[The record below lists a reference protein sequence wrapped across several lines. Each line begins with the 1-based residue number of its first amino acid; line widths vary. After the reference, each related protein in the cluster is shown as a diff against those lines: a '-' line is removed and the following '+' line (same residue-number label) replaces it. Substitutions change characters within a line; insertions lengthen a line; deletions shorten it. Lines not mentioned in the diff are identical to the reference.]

1 MFSKPVANSDLI
13 AARRKKVLASYTDA
27 EQTNA
32 LAFLEGDSNAT
43 QEFIFDNQKQDAL
56 RVVHEFCNNDR
67 RVVSIT
73 KKTKV
78 GMDGLM
84 IEIAYQMTTH
94 ADDNF
99 VIDPKNVRFLTG
111 MSNTAW
117 QTDMKEKIPSVF
129 TKNVFHHGQLKRADL
144 SDLRNALI
152 IIDEIDTG
160 DKIGSV
166 LNNLLRDAGLLNIHN
181 MIERNIRFVFVSA
194 TMLKQLYELKD
205 WGEHHAT
212 IQMTIPEQY
221 IGHTD
226 FKAEGIIQ
234 EFYPL
239 ATVPAA
245 RRWIKEDIIEKY
257 GTDYRVHMVRVTN
270 KTIGNI
276 MFVSKEFPSVVWH
289 EHNSEDRADI
299 AKFFEAP
306 IDKHVIL
313 FIKGFFRRA
322 NLIPNKWKLR
332 IGAMH
337 ELWTKKVDN
346 NVQIQGFPGRMSG
359 YWADDIH
366 AGHKT
371 GPYRTSCQAVDE
383 YEQSFNDPFGD
394 AAYSGGGIIKTA
406 EHTVAIKT
414 DSLVSPSNI
423 EGIDTHATTT
433 TTTTH
438 KTVPIVVQ
446 VTAEEY
452 ARIKRIGGTKEWDVT
467 SIIEVIKDKIAPEL
481 IHTINRIIDDGGK
494 DQIVEQKDTTTATYA
509 EYIDKSVNAANDNKP
524 HWRTGNIK
532 DKDRDL
538 LQIYLDW
545 CNHRII
551 VCIYRGTH
559 GSPRTPPL
567 V

>member
-1 MFSKPVANSDLI
+1 MSVTTTDSDLI
-13 AARRKKVLASYTDA
+13 AAKRAANRKRVLASYTDA
-27 EQTNA
+27 EEANNV
-32 LAFLEGDSNAT
+32 AFLEGDSSAT
-43 QEFIFDNQKQDAL
+43 KEFIFDNQKQDAN
-56 RVVHEFCNNDR
+56 RVIDEFYNNDR

-94 ADDNF
+94 PDDNF
-99 VIDPKNVRFLTG
+99 VVDPKNVRFLTG

-166 LNNLLRDAGLLNIHN
+166 LNNLLRDAGLLSIQN
-181 MIERNIRFVFVSA
+181 MIQRNIRFVFVSA

-212 IQMTIPEQY
+212 IQMTIPKLY
-221 IGHTD
+221 IGHKQFLD
-226 FKAEGIIQ
+226 KEIIK

-239 ATVPAA
+239 NTVPAA
-245 RRWIKEDIIEKY
+245 RKWIQEDIIDNY
-257 GTDYRVHMVRVTN
+257 GTDYRVHMIRVTN

-276 MFVSKEFPSVVWH
+276 MFVCREFPSVVWH
-289 EHNSEDRADI
+289 EHNSDERLGNLVN
-299 AKFFEAP
+299 FFEGELTGH
-306 IDKHVIL
+306 KIL
-313 FIKGFFRRA
+313 LIKGFYRRA

-359 YWADDIH
+359 YWADVIA

-371 GPYRTSCQAVDE
+371 GPYRTSIQAVEE
-383 YEQSFNDPFGD
+383 YEQAFNDPFGD
-394 AAYSGGGIIKTA
+394 AAYSGGGI
-406 EHTVAIKT
+406 
-414 DSLVSPSNI
+414 
-423 EGIDTHATTT
+423 
-433 TTTTH
+433 
-438 KTVPIVVQ
+438 
-446 VTAEEY
+446 
-452 ARIKRIGGTKEWDVT
+452 
-467 SIIEVIKDKIAPEL
+467 
-481 IHTINRIIDDGGK
+481 
-494 DQIVEQKDTTTATYA
+494 
-509 EYIDKSVNAANDNKP
+509 
-524 HWRTGNIK
+524 
-532 DKDRDL
+532 
-538 LQIYLDW
+538 
-545 CNHRII
+545 
-551 VCIYRGTH
+551 
-559 GSPRTPPL
+559 
-567 V
+567 

>member
-1 MFSKPVANSDLI
+1 MFSKLTSNSDLI

-27 EQTNA
+27 EQTNS

-43 QEFIFDNQKQDAL
+43 QEFIFDNQKQDAN
-56 RVVHEFCNNDR
+56 RVIVEFYKNDR

-94 ADDNF
+94 PDDNF
-99 VIDPKNVRFLTG
+99 VVDPKNVRFLTG

-166 LNNLLRDAGLLNIHN
+166 LNNLLRDAGLLSIQN

-212 IQMTIPEQY
+212 IQMTIPSLY
-221 IGHTD
+221 IGHKQFLD
-226 FKAEGIIQ
+226 KEIIK

-239 ATVPAA
+239 NTVPAA
-245 RRWIKEDIIEKY
+245 RKWIQEDIIDRY
-257 GTDYRVHMVRVTN
+257 GTDYRVHMIRVTN

-276 MFVSKEFPSVVWH
+276 MFVAKEFPSVVWH
-289 EHNSEDRADI
+289 EHNSDERLSNLVT
-299 AKFFEAP
+299 FFEGQLTGH
-306 IDKHVIL
+306 KIL
-313 FIKGFFRRA
+313 LIKGFYRRA

-359 YWADDIH
+359 YWADVI
-366 AGHKT
+366 ASGHKT
-371 GPYRTSCQAVDE
+371 GPYRTSIQAVEE
-383 YEQSFNDPFGD
+383 YEQAFNDPFGD
-394 AAYSGGGIIKTA
+394 AAYSGGGIKKAA
-406 EHTVAIKT
+406 ENDIVITT
-414 DSLVSPSNI
+414 ESLLSATNI
-423 EGIDTHATTT
+423 DGIDKETTT
-433 TTTTH
+433 TTTN

-452 ARIKRIGGTKEWDVT
+452 SRIKRIGAGKEWDVA
-467 SIIEVIKDKIAPEL
+467 SVMEVIKDKIAPE
-481 IHTINRIIDDGGK
+481 IIDKMNRIIAEGGK
-494 DQIVEQKDTTTATYA
+494 DQIVEQKDTTKATYA

-524 HWRTGNIK
+524 YWRTGNIK

-551 VCIYRGTH
+551 VCIYMGTK
-559 GSPRTPPL
+559 
-567 V
+567 

>member
-1 MFSKPVANSDLI
+1 MFSKPVDLI
-13 AARRKKVLASYTDA
+13 AARRKKVLASYADA
-27 EQTNA
+27 EETNA

-43 QEFIFDNQKQDAL
+43 QEFIFDNQKQDAQ
-56 RVVHEFCNNDR
+56 RVINEFYNNDR

-94 ADDNF
+94 TDDNF
-99 VIDPKNVRFLTG
+99 VVDPKNVRFLTG
-111 MSNTAW
+111 MSNTDW
-117 QTDMKEKIPSVF
+117 QAGMKEKIPSVF

-144 SDLRNALI
+144 SDLKNALI

-160 DKIGSV
+160 DKVGSV

-212 IQMTIPEQY
+212 IQMTIPKQY
-221 IGHTD
+221 IGHKEFLD
-226 FKAEGIIQ
+226 KGIIQ

-245 RRWIKEDIIEKY
+245 RKWIQEDIINRY
-257 GTDYRVHMVRVTN
+257 GTDYRVHMIRVTN

-276 MFVSKEFPSVVWH
+276 MFVTKEFPSVVWH
-289 EHNSEDRADI
+289 EHNSDERLGNLVN
-299 AKFFEAP
+299 FFEGELTGH
-306 IDKHVIL
+306 KIL
-313 FIKGFFRRA
+313 LIKGFYRRA

-359 YWADDIH
+359 YWADVIA

-371 GPYRTSCQAVDE
+371 GPYRTSCQAVEE
-383 YEQSFNDPFGD
+383 YELAFNDPFGD
-394 AAYSGGGIIKTA
+394 AAYSGGGITKTN
-406 EHTVAIKT
+406 ERDIAIKT
-414 DSLVSPSNI
+414 ESLVSANNI
-423 EGIDTHATTT
+423 EGIEKQPDTEIDNP
-433 TTTTH
+433 

-452 ARIKRIGGTKEWDVT
+452 ARIKRIGGTKEWDVA
-467 SIIEVIKDKIAPEL
+467 SIMEIIKDKVPTEL
-481 IHTINRIIDDGGK
+481 IHKMNRIIADGGK

-532 DKDRDL
+532 DKERDL

-551 VCIYRGTH
+551 VCIYNGKKD
-559 GSPRTPPL
+559 
-567 V
+567 

>member
-1 MFSKPVANSDLI
+1 MFSKPVDLI
-13 AARRKKVLASYTDA
+13 AARRKKVLASYADA
-27 EQTNA
+27 EETNA

-43 QEFIFDNQKQDAL
+43 QEFIFDNQKQDAK
-56 RVVHEFCNNDR
+56 RVINEFYNNDR

-94 ADDNF
+94 TDDNF
-99 VIDPKNVRFLTG
+99 VVDPKNVRFLTG
-111 MSNTAW
+111 MSNTDW
-117 QTDMKEKIPSVF
+117 QAGMKEKIPSVF

-144 SDLRNALI
+144 SDLKNALI

-160 DKIGSV
+160 DKVGSV

-212 IQMTIPEQY
+212 IQMTIPDQY
-221 IGHTD
+221 IGHKEFLD
-226 FKAEGIIQ
+226 EGIIQ

-245 RRWIKEDIIEKY
+245 RKWIQEDIIDKY
-257 GTDYRVHMVRVTN
+257 GTDYRVHMIRVTN

-276 MFVSKEFPSVVWH
+276 MFVTKEFPSVVWH
-289 EHNSEDRADI
+289 EHNSDERLGNLVN
-299 AKFFEAP
+299 FFEGELTGH
-306 IDKHVIL
+306 KIL
-313 FIKGFFRRA
+313 LIKGFYRRA

-359 YWADDIH
+359 YWADNIK

-371 GPYRTSCQAVDE
+371 GPYRTSCQAVKE
-383 YEQSFNDPFGD
+383 YELAFNDPFGD
-394 AAYSGGGIIKTA
+394 AAYSGGGITKTN
-406 EHTVAIKT
+406 ERDIAIKT
-414 DSLVSPSNI
+414 ESLVSANNI
-423 EGIDTHATTT
+423 EGIEKQPDIDTDNP
-433 TTTTH
+433 

-452 ARIKRIGGTKEWDVT
+452 ARIKRIGGTKEWDVA
-467 SIIEVIKDKIAPEL
+467 SIIEVIKDKVPTEL
-481 IHTINRIIDDGGK
+481 IHKMNRIIADGGK

-532 DKDRDL
+532 DKERDL

-551 VCIYRGTH
+551 VCIYRGTTQGNP
-559 GSPRTPPL
+559 GSSTEGA
-567 V
+567 

>member
-1 MFSKPVANSDLI
+1 MFSKPSDLI
-13 AARRKKVLASYTDA
+13 AARRKKVLASYADA

-43 QEFIFDNQKQDAL
+43 QEFIFDNQKQDAQ
-56 RVVHEFCNNDR
+56 RVIDEFYNNDR

-94 ADDNF
+94 TDDTF
-99 VIDPKNVRFLTG
+99 VVDPKNVRFLTG

-181 MIERNIRFVFVSA
+181 MIQRNIRFVFVSA

-221 IGHTD
+221 IGHTEFLD
-226 FKAEGIIQ
+226 KQIIK

-245 RRWIKEDIIEKY
+245 RRWIKEDIIDNY
-257 GTDYRVHMVRVTN
+257 GTDYRVHMIRVTN

-276 MFVSKEFPSVVWH
+276 MFVTKEFPSVVWH
-289 EHNSEDRADI
+289 EHNSEDRVDI
-299 AKFFEAP
+299 AKFFETP
-306 IDKHVIL
+306 LDKHVIL
-313 FIKGFFRRA
+313 FIKGFYRRA

-359 YWADDIH
+359 YWADDIN

-371 GPYRTSCQAVDE
+371 GPYRTSIQAVEE
-383 YEQSFNDPFGD
+383 YELAFNDPFGD
-394 AAYSGGGIIKTA
+394 AAYSGGGITKTT
-406 EHTVAIKT
+406 EHNVAIKT
-414 DSLVSPSNI
+414 ESLLSANNI
-423 EGIDTHATTT
+423 DGIDKETTT
-433 TTTTH
+433 TTTN
-438 KTVPIVVQ
+438 KTVPIVIQ

-452 ARIKRIGGTKEWDVT
+452 ARIKRIGAGKEWDVA
-467 SIIEVIKDKIAPEL
+467 SVMEVIKDKIAPE
-481 IHTINRIIDDGGK
+481 IKDKMNRIIAEGGK
-494 DQIVEQKDTTTATYA
+494 DQIVEQKDNTNATYA

-551 VCIYRGTH
+551 VCIYMGTK
-559 GSPRTPPL
+559 
-567 V
+567 

>member
-1 MFSKPVANSDLI
+1 MFSKPVDLI
-13 AARRKKVLASYTDA
+13 AARRKKVLASYADA
-27 EQTNA
+27 EETNA

-43 QEFIFDNQKQDAL
+43 SEFIFDNQKQDAQ
-56 RVVHEFCNNDR
+56 RVIDEFYNNDR

-94 ADDNF
+94 LDDNF
-99 VIDPKNVRFLTG
+99 VVDPKNVRFLTG

-160 DKIGSV
+160 DKVGSV

-205 WGEHHAT
+205 WGDHHAT
-212 IQMTIPEQY
+212 IQMTIPQQY
-221 IGHTD
+221 IGHTE
-226 FKAEGIIQ
+226 FKNKGIIQ

-245 RRWIKEDIIEKY
+245 RRWIKEDIIDNY

-289 EHNSEDRADI
+289 EHNSEDRVDI
-299 AKFFEAP
+299 AKFFESP
-306 IDKHVIL
+306 LDKHVIL

-359 YWADDIH
+359 YWADDIN

-371 GPYRTSCQAVDE
+371 GPYRTSCQSVEE
-383 YEQSFNDPFGD
+383 YEQSFYNPFGD
-394 AAYSGGGIIKTA
+394 AAYSGGGITKTT
-406 EHTVAIKT
+406 EHDVAIKT
-414 DSLVSPSNI
+414 DSLLSANNI
-423 EGIDTHATTT
+423 EGIETPTIITP
-433 TTTTH
+433 

-452 ARIKRIGGTKEWDVT
+452 ALIKRIGGTKEWDVA
-467 SIIEVIKDKIAPEL
+467 SIMQIIKDKVPTEIIEKM
-481 IHTINRIIDDGGK
+481 NRIIADGGK
-494 DQIVEQKDTTTATYA
+494 DQIVEQKDTTKTTYA
-509 EYIDKSVNAANDNKP
+509 EYIDKSVNAANDNRP

-532 DKDRDL
+532 DTDRDL

-551 VCIYRGTH
+551 VCIYNGKGTTL
-559 GSPRTPPL
+559 P
-567 V
+567 

>member
-1 MFSKPVANSDLI
+1 MSVTTGSDLI
-13 AARRKKVLASYTDA
+13 NARRKKVLASYTDA

-43 QEFIFDNQKQDAL
+43 SEFIFDNQKQDAN
-56 RVVHEFCNNDR
+56 RVVNEFKNNDR

-94 ADDNF
+94 PDDNF
-99 VIDPKNVRFLTG
+99 VVDPKNVRFLTG

-166 LNNLLRDAGLLNIHN
+166 LNNLLRDAGLLSIQN

-212 IQMTIPEQY
+212 IQMTIPKLY
-221 IGHTD
+221 IGHKQFLD
-226 FKAEGIIQ
+226 KGIIQ

-245 RRWIKEDIIEKY
+245 RKWIQEDIIDRY
-257 GTDYRVHMVRVTN
+257 GTDYRVHMIRVTN

-276 MFVSKEFPSVVWH
+276 MFVCKEFPSVVWH
-289 EHNSEDRADI
+289 EHNSDERLGNLVN
-299 AKFFEAP
+299 FFEGELTGH
-306 IDKHVIL
+306 KIL
-313 FIKGFFRRA
+313 LIKGFYRRA

-359 YWADDIH
+359 YWADIIA

-371 GPYRTSCQAVDE
+371 GPFRTSIQAVEE
-383 YEQSFNDPFGD
+383 YEQAFNDPFGD
-394 AAYSGGGIIKTA
+394 AAYSGGGIKKAA
-406 EHTVAIKT
+406 ENDITIT
-414 DSLVSPSNI
+414 TESLLSANNI
-423 EGIDTHATTT
+423 DGIEKQLTPTK
-433 TTTTH
+433 

-452 ARIKRIGGTKEWDVT
+452 ARIKRIGAGKEWDVT
-467 SIIEVIKDKIAPEL
+467 SIMEVIKDKIAPE
-481 IHTINRIIDDGGK
+481 IIDKMNRIIAEGGK
-494 DQIVEQKDTTTATYA
+494 DQIVEQKDTTKTTYA
-509 EYIDKSVNAANDNKP
+509 EYIDKSVAAANDNKP

-551 VCIYRGTH
+551 VCIYRGTTF
-559 GSPRTPPL
+559 P
-567 V
+567 

>member
-1 MFSKPVANSDLI
+1 MFSKITSNSDII

-43 QEFIFDNQKQDAL
+43 KEFIFDNQKQDAQ
-56 RVVHEFCNNDR
+56 RVIDEFYKNDR

-94 ADDNF
+94 PDDNF
-99 VIDPKNVRFLTG
+99 VVDPKNVRFLTG

-166 LNNLLRDAGLLNIHN
+166 LNNLLRDAGLLSIQN

-205 WGEHHAT
+205 WGDHHAT
-212 IQMTIPEQY
+212 IQMTIPKRY
-221 IGHTD
+221 IGHKQFLD
-226 FKAEGIIQ
+226 KQIIK

-245 RRWIKEDIIEKY
+245 RKWIQEDIIDNY
-257 GTDYRVHMVRVTN
+257 GTDYRVHMIRVTN

-276 MFVSKEFPSVVWH
+276 MFVCKEFPSVVWH
-289 EHNSEDRADI
+289 EHNSDERLGNLVN
-299 AKFFEAP
+299 FFEGELTGH
-306 IDKHVIL
+306 KIL
-313 FIKGFFRRA
+313 LIKGFYRRA

-359 YWADDIH
+359 YWADVIS

-371 GPYRTSCQAVDE
+371 GPYRTSIQAVEE
-383 YEQSFNDPFGD
+383 YELAFNDPFGD
-394 AAYSGGGIIKTA
+394 ATYSGGGITKTT
-406 EHTVAIKT
+406 EHNVAIKT
-414 DSLVSPSNI
+414 ESLLSATNI
-423 EGIDTHATTT
+423 EGIDKEITIKTTN
-433 TTTTH
+433 

-452 ARIKRIGGTKEWDVT
+452 ARIKRIGGTKEWDVN
-467 SIIEVIKDKIAPEL
+467 SILEIIKDKIAPEL
-481 IHTINRIIDDGGK
+481 IDKMNRIIADGGK
-494 DQIVEQKDTTTATYA
+494 DQIVEQKDITKDTYA
-509 EYIDKSVNAANDNKP
+509 EYIDKSVAAANDNKP

-551 VCIYRGTH
+551 VCIYMGTK
-559 GSPRTPPL
+559 
-567 V
+567 